1 MATYLRAYPQPAGRT
16 TLKPECKTL
25 VTAPHTFKPRG
36 ILAPMFRRA
45 QAILLVLALLATPLA
60 LYARVIASDVPN
72 CNGMCCLPQH
82 HRTPQPAPT
91 EPPAIAVHS
100 APAADSDCPHHHA
113 TPTTKASAAQNHANA
128 VASEAAS
135 HSCAFYCAMHSKPRA
150 MTFGLLAPIAPTK
163 PSDLAAIR
171 IAIDT
176 TRAIAA
182 STDFTPS
189 GFLAS
194 PFQPPRA

>member
-1 MATYLRAYPQPAGRT
+1 
-16 TLKPECKTL
+16 
-25 VTAPHTFKPRG
+25 
-36 ILAPMFRRA
+36 MFRRV
-45 QAILLVLALLATPLA
+45 QALVLVLALLATPLA
-60 LYARVIASDVPN
+60 LYARGIASDMPN

-82 HRTPQPAPT
+82 HHTSQPTSA
-91 EPPAIAVHS
+91 EQPAIAVHS

-113 TPTTKASAAQNHANA
+113 APATKASAAQNHANA
-128 VASEAAS
+128 AASEEAS
-135 HSCAFYCAMHSKPRA
+135 HSCAFHCAMHSKPHA

-182 STDFTPS
+182 STDLAPS